1 METDPIQNY
10 ILRNK
15 HSLRIAAAVSDAW
28 SHAREKLVSAFFDR
42 LEARLKKKLKGYEF
56 GRTGQFFVD
65 PYPGYYFWKPEWEEF
80 SIGLQCYEYGER
92 MLFGLERDT
101 PRVGK
106 RVVSEQLLS
115 AVRQL
120 HPSVRA
126 DSWWGARIVMTL
138 PASDWRKPEV
148 LWRMHKDPA
157 FLESVAEQLLDL
169 TKVSEKIIARLE
181 RKKK

>member
-1 METDPIQNY
+1 MKTDPIEGY
-10 ILRNK
+10 ILKNQ
-15 HSLRIAAAVSDAW
+15 HNFRIAAAINEAW
-28 SHAREKLVSAFFDR
+28 LGAREKLVSAFFDR
-42 LEARLKKKLKGYEF
+42 LESRLKRKLKGYEYS
-56 GRTGQFFVD
+56 REGQFFVD
-65 PYPGYYFWKPEWEEF
+65 GYPGYYFWKPAWEEF
-80 SIGLQCYEYGER
+80 SIGLECYEYGER

-106 RVVSEQLLS
+106 RVVSEQLLN

-126 DSWWGARIVMTL
+126 DSWWGARIVMTS

-148 LWRMHKDPA
+148 LWKMHKDPA
-157 FLESVAEQLLDL
+157 FLESVAEQLVDL
-169 TKVSEKIIARLE
+169 AKVSEKVIARIE